1 MWFMAVFANPD
12 VDKQN
17 KASIFMVFQY
27 TKISL
32 LIFYFHAFELAAFL
46 TLTTFLS
53 FLANP

>member
-1 MWFMAVFANPD
+1 MWVMAVFANSD